1 MVIWQSIHHTEE
13 EEKDDKDC
21 DSDRGSNKSAFR
33 VASRIGSL
41 AKFYSGSTTNGSE
54 LKFSVKNYRN

>member
-1 MVIWQSIHHTEE
+1 MVLWQSIHHTEE

-41 AKFYSGSTTNGSE
+41 AKFYSGSIRQTEAN
-54 LKFSVKNYRN
+54 